1 MEAYICGHG
10 LSFAPWAG
18 RRMGTLWTVCPRA
31 AARCGQRG
39 ICSRRRGE
47 GVGAAGARGPRCF
60 GADATRR
67 GLAGACG
74 TRCGCGCQEVL
85 SPCRGEA
92 VRWWVEE
99 GGGTRACTG
108 RGKGVRGGGGASGRR
123 RHKVCG
129 MVELYHS
136 HQCMSFCAVAR
147 SHRRFVFVCVLCFVF
162 IERPVGFV

>member
-1 MEAYICGHG
+1 MSWRGRAVVGRT
-10 LSFAPWAG
+10 G
-18 RRMGTLWTVCPRA
+18 RRHPHVH
-31 AARCGQRG
+31 
-39 ICSRRRGE
+39 
-47 GVGAAGARGPRCF
+47 
-60 GADATRR
+60 
-67 GLAGACG
+67 
-74 TRCGCGCQEVL
+74 
-85 SPCRGEA
+85 
-92 VRWWVEE
+92 
-99 GGGTRACTG
+99 G